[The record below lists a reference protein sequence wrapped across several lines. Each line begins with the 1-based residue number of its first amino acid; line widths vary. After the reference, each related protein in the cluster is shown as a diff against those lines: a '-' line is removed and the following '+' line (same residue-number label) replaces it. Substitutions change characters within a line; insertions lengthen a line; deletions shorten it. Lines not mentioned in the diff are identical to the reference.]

1 MLVTPNSFSQ
11 CSLLVSTFKCIIDS
25 NNCEKHSQRPIFLN
39 KSKNQGRVVI
49 RQISPYV
56 SIIQP
61 FRILIGMLQ
70 NLLNKALRKSC
81 MLGYFKWSKY

>member
-1 MLVTPNSFSQ
+1 MKN
-11 CSLLVSTFKCIIDS
+11 IA
-25 NNCEKHSQRPIFLN
+25 RPIFLN
-39 KSKNQGRVVI
+39 KSKNQGVKERVVI